1 MKARIIKFLSV
12 IFISLITLNSL
23 SSCETTYAATTTDDM
38 YSTSYYDDA
47 VTVNIIME
55 YGTPYYIDG
64 ILQYYLYRNLYYYP
78 YYYNNVMYFRSFY
91 RPLPPRHH
99 YNFGR
104 PHRGDLRFGHHRP
117 DGHRPNG
124 HNPGH
129 IPEHKPNPGHNPG
142 HSNHNPNVDRH
153 HNVQPQHGNSNQRF
167 GNSRPNMNRQTI
179 PNRTTPS
186 IGSGMSF
193 SDTLELNYGHSG
205 YNFYCPSLG
214 CCRFGYIDQS
224 NYANIESVCQAIGY
238 NGGAEL
244 DYGYI
249 AGYPTTST
257 RQIKCVASEFSCDYG
272 FLQIPTDNVNVDMVE
287 HDINSAQVVNIY

>member
-129 IPEHKPNPGHNPG
+129 RPEHKPNPGHNPG
-142 HSNHNPNVDRH
+142 HSNHNPNIDRH

-186 IGSGMSF
+186 IGSGSRTPNRSF
-193 SDTLELNYGHSG
+193 SAPSMSSGSSMPSRSFSTPSHSG
-205 YNFYCPSLG
+205 GSRSSAG
-214 CCRFGYIDQS
+214 SGGGRFG
-224 NYANIESVCQAIGY
+224 G
-238 NGGAEL
+238 
-244 DYGYI
+244 
-249 AGYPTTST
+249 
-257 RQIKCVASEFSCDYG
+257 RR
-272 FLQIPTDNVNVDMVE
+272 
-287 HDINSAQVVNIY
+287 